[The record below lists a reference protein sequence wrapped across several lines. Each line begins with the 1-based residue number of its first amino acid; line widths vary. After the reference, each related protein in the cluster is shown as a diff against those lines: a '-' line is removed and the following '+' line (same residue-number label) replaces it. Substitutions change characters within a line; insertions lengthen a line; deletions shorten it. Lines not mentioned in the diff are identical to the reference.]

1 MVIKNLDIDTL
12 NLKRI
17 LKKYQTIKIKNYV
30 ISNYLVDKYRL
41 YDTKTEEVFFSNSIE
56 IIMNRIKRD
65 IDRQLRFK
73 VGD

>member
-30 ISNYLVDKYRL
+30 VSNYLVDKYRL

>member
-30 ISNYLVDKYRL
+30 VSNYLVDKYRL
-41 YDTKTEEVFFSNSIE
+41 YDTKTEQVFFSNSIE